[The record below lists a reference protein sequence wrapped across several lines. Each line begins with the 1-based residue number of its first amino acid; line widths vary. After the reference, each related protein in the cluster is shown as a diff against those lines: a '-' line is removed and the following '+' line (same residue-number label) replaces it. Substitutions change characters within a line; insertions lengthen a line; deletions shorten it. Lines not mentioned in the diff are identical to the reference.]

1 MPNPYDAKS
10 SSCPSGLTRREF
22 LIRTSA
28 LGAASAL
35 PVSLLSESA
44 FAATPKKGG
53 RVRIAARTSSESLDP
68 RIGGA
73 EGGNL
78 VNQMSHNNLV
88 EIDADGQVT
97 PELAETWEVSPDAKK
112 WVFKLRKGIEFHNG
126 KALDS
131 KDVVASIKY
140 HSKGSGGARVIV
152 DQIKKI
158 SADGKHTVIFKLK
171 EGNADFAF
179 LLSDLRLVIAPAGT
193 KGKAWQKAIGTGAY
207 VLREWNGVRAFAT
220 RNPNYWKEGRGHF
233 DEVEMFVISDQKAS
247 SNALRAGQVD
257 VVQGVDLKTVDLLKQ
272 TPGIQVVEVSG
283 SSHVT
288 FPMRTDK
295 PPFDNNDVRLALK
308 HAIDREALIK
318 SIKHGHAVLGNDH
331 PIAPSDR
338 YHADDLPQRQYDPD
352 KAKYYLKQ
360 AGLSNLSVKMSAAN
374 IISADAV
381 EMAVLYADQAAKAG
395 ITIEVVHEKDKGY
408 WDKIWKKKGWCMS
421 HWVGRP
427 TPDWMFTQGYA
438 LGGSWNETKWKHK
451 RFNNLLHE
459 ARGELNEG
467 KRREMY
473 VEMQRIV
480 SDEGGAVIPFFE
492 PFVMAATTKLQ
503 FGKVAANLYW
513 DGLRMPERW
522 WFA

>member
-1 MPNPYDAKS
+1 
-10 SSCPSGLTRREF
+10 
-22 LIRTSA
+22 
-28 LGAASAL
+28 
-35 PVSLLSESA
+35 
-44 FAATPKKGG
+44 
-53 RVRIAARTSSESLDP
+53 
-68 RIGGA
+68 
-73 EGGNL
+73 
-78 VNQMSHNNLV
+78 MSHNNLV
-88 EIDADGQVT
+88 EIDADGQAT

-207 VLREWNGVRAFAT
+207 VLREWNGVRVFAT

-233 DEVEMFVISDQKAS
+233 DEVEMFVISDQMAS

-318 SIKHGHAVLGNDH
+318 SIKHGHA
-331 PIAPSDR
+331 
-338 YHADDLPQRQYDPD
+338 
-352 KAKYYLKQ
+352 
-360 AGLSNLSVKMSAAN
+360 
-374 IISADAV
+374 
-381 EMAVLYADQAAKAG
+381 
-395 ITIEVVHEKDKGY
+395 
-408 WDKIWKKKGWCMS
+408 
-421 HWVGRP
+421 
-427 TPDWMFTQGYA
+427 
-438 LGGSWNETKWKHK
+438 
-451 RFNNLLHE
+451 
-459 ARGELNEG
+459 
-467 KRREMY
+467 
-473 VEMQRIV
+473 
-480 SDEGGAVIPFFE
+480 
-492 PFVMAATTKLQ
+492 
-503 FGKVAANLYW
+503 
-513 DGLRMPERW
+513 
-522 WFA
+522 